1 MGTWTFNNRRL
12 WRLREKEHIEKK
24 NVMINRSG
32 LERNLQLR
40 KKERV

>member
-1 MGTWTFNNRRL
+1 MEIKGETTNR
-12 WRLREKEHIEKK
+12 KK

-32 LERNLQLR
+32 LGRNLQLR